1 MERPTGF
8 DAVQR
13 PAHYN
18 KHPSGV
24 ECIEIAEYMGFNLG
38 NAFKYLWRAGLK
50 QGDCTQ
56 DLEKALWYLRRFD
69 EQRAP
74 LPHVPPDAFREIMSE
89 RRRVFAQPSPWPF
102 CTYHALSTICD
113 IAASPSITERARL
126 NAAAINFVEQ
136 AIGEERNLGR
146 GLEA

>member
-69 EQRAP
+69 EQ
-74 LPHVPPDAFREIMSE
+74 
-89 RRRVFAQPSPWPF
+89 F